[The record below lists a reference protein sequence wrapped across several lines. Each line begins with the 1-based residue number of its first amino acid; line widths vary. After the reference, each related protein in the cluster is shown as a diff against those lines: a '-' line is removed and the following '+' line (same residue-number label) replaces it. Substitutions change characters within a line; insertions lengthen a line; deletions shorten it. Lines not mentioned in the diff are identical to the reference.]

1 MHDCEWK
8 RLGDLNIFGVASF
21 SLSVAWGMLTYW
33 MCQHVLVLVRQSST
47 RLVVETQSIVSS
59 LYHACVII

>member
-47 RLVVETQSIVSS
+47 RLVVETQ
-59 LYHACVII
+59 